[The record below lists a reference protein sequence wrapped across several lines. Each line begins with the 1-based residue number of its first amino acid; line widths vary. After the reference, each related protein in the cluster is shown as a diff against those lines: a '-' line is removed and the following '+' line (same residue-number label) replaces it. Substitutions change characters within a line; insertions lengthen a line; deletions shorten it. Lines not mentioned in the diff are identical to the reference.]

1 MTQAQTIKYNRELH
15 SMFAPEIERLKK
27 VEVVADEILT
37 KIESLVDIDPCG
49 LERCHLINAIQRIL
63 SEKTNLK

>member
-1 MTQAQTIKYNRELH
+1 MKTAAQNYNER
-15 SMFAPEIERLKK
+15 MNKIFAPQISKLQKAET
-27 VEVVADEILT
+27 VANEILT

-63 SEKTNLK
+63 SRKTEVK